1 MATRIRVVAEY
12 CPRIPANKP
21 VELPELARYL
31 ADRTGLHPSQVRY
44 VLDELHAGAL
54 NFTRTGRKVRLAG
67 LGTFSPTIDLDGTIN
82 VNHRLDQSLRVALN
96 TPGVYEG
103 DIVNRQNIGKSMDDL
118 TTLWNESH
126 PLDPIS

>member
-1 MATRIRVVAEY
+1 MAQTPRRIE
-12 CPRIPANKP
+12 
-21 VELPELARYL
+21 
-31 ADRTGLHPSQVRY
+31 
-44 VLDELHAGAL
+44 AGGDHL
-54 NFTRTGRKVRLAG
+54 NH
-67 LGTFSPTIDLDGTIN
+67 LDGTIN

-118 TTLWNESH
+118 TTLWNESQ